1 MESIVDS
8 RRRRR
13 NSRLGLVIG
22 AVAVSYIVATVIFL
36 VVY

>member
-1 MESIVDS
+1 MDSTADS
-8 RRRRR
+8 RSRRK